1 MKYIDFVTHI
11 HKKTKRDYLG
21 RVNEIPK
28 AQAATIAKKF
38 DKDYWDG
45 DRKHGY
51 GGFKYDGRWRSVAE
65 KLAEYYN
72 LQSGQTIL
80 DVGCG
85 KGFLLYDLTQVVPGI
100 NIYGIDISKYAIE
113 NAQEEIKN
121 NLKVANAI
129 NLPFQNDFFD
139 LVISINTL
147 HNLPCHHLEVALKE
161 IERVGKKDKY
171 LVVESYRN
179 EEEKVNLL
187 YWQLTCES
195 FYSPE
200 EWKWRFNHTQYQGDY
215 SFIYFE

>member
-1 MKYIDFVTHI
+1 MAYIDFISHI
-11 HKKTKRDYLG
+11 HKKTKRDYLA
-21 RVNEIPK
+21 RVNEFPK
-28 AQAATIAKKF
+28 AQAAEIAKKF
-38 DKDYWDG
+38 DFDYWDG
-45 DRKHGY
+45 DRKIGY

-65 KLAEYYN
+65 KFAEHYKLN
-72 LQSGQTIL
+72 SNSKVL

-85 KGFLLYDLTQVVPGI
+85 KAFLLYDLTQVVPGI
-100 NIYGIDISKYAIE
+100 QIKGLDISKYAIE
-113 NAQEEIKN
+113 NSKEEVRNDLVVGSASK
-121 NLKVANAI
+121 
-129 NLPFQNDFFD
+129 LPFQDNSFD

-147 HNLPCHHLEVALKE
+147 HNLKSFDLESALNE
-161 IERVGKKDKY
+161 LERVSKKDKY

-200 EWKWRFNHTQYQGDY
+200 EWEWWLKKCNYTGDH